1 VELSDINLSS
11 AGYEPVR
18 PDLHGS
24 TIMPAGC
31 AGACFSARRHIS
43 QHPESRDMPEIMPL
57 QPTEAAKWLPQLIV
71 LLQDAVDS
79 GASVGFL
86 APLAEVDAYHYWIKA
101 FVQLSEKGRI
111 ILAAVHDSTIVGS
124 VQLELASMPNAS
136 HRAEVQKLLVLRSW
150 RRQGIGLA
158 LMTAIEQA
166 ARQAG
171 HPFLVLD
178 TRLGDAAEQLYT
190 RMGYT
195 RVGVIPQFA
204 LSSTGT
210 LDATVVF
217 SRQLSN

>member
-1 VELSDINLSS
+1 
-11 AGYEPVR
+11 
-18 PDLHGS
+18 
-24 TIMPAGC
+24 MPN
-31 AGACFSARRHIS
+31 IL
-43 QHPESRDMPEIMPL
+43 PL
-57 QPTEAAKWLPQLIV
+57 QPKEAARWLPQLIV

-86 APLAEVDAYHYWIKA
+86 APLSDIDAYHYWMKA
-101 FVQLSEKGRI
+101 FEQLSEKSRI
-111 ILAAVHDSTIVGS
+111 MLVAVHEGTVVGS
-124 VQLELASMPNAS
+124 AQLELALQQNAQ

-166 ARQAG
+166 ARQG
-171 HPFLVLD
+171 GRSLLVLD

-195 RVGVIPQFA
+195 RVGVIPRFA
-204 LSSTGT
+204 LSSSGL

-217 SRQLSN
+217 CRELSG

>member
-1 VELSDINLSS
+1 MGYKLLSPS
-11 AGYEPVR
+11 
-18 PDLHGS
+18 LHGITTLS
-24 TIMPAGC
+24 EGC
-31 AGACFSARRHIS
+31 AGERFMACRRIN
-43 QHPESRDMPEIMPL
+43 QQQESRDMPEIMPL
-57 QPTEAAKWLPQLIV
+57 QPSDAAKWLPPLII

-86 APLAEVDAYHYWIKA
+86 APLAEVDAYHYWMKA
-101 FVQLSEKGRI
+101 FVQLSAKSRI
-111 ILAAVHDSTIVGS
+111 ILAAVQDGTIVGS

-158 LMTAIEQA
+158 LMTAIERA
-166 ARQAG
+166 ARLVG
-171 HPFLVLD
+171 RTLLVLD

-195 RVGVIPQFA
+195 RLGVIPRFA

-217 SRQLSN
+217 YRQLST

>member
-1 VELSDINLSS
+1 M
-11 AGYEPVR
+11 
-18 PDLHGS
+18 PD
-24 TIMPAGC
+24 
-31 AGACFSARRHIS
+31 
-43 QHPESRDMPEIMPL
+43 IMPL
-57 QPTEAAKWLPQLIV
+57 QPKNAARWLPQLIV

-86 APLAEVDAYHYWIKA
+86 APLSDVDAYHYWMKA
-101 FVQLSEKGRI
+101 FVQLSEKSRI
-111 ILAAVHDSTIVGS
+111 MLAAVHEEKIIGS
-124 VQLELASMPNAS
+124 VQLELASMPNAQ

-171 HPFLVLD
+171 RPLLVLD

-195 RVGVIPQFA
+195 RVGVIPRFA
-204 LSSTGT
+204 LSSSGA
-210 LDATVVF
+210 LDTTVVF
-217 SRQLSN
+217 CRELST